1 MSVETEVVLD
11 RRRLRRGM
19 SFWRALAL
27 IVAVIAVG
35 LMAQGRNDITG
46 FLGQKQIA
54 RVSITGT
61 ITEDR
66 DQLRLFKE
74 IAEADHVSALLIFVN
89 SPGGTTTGGEAI
101 YEALREVAKKK
112 PVVAQFGT
120 VAASAGY
127 IAGLGADHIVSRS
140 NTVTGSVGVLL
151 QWPEVSELLNKI
163 GVKMQTIRSGP
174 LKAKPSPVEP
184 LDAEGRQI
192 AETMISEGFGWFLA
206 LVEKRRGLTVANV
219 PGLKLGSIYSGRK
232 AVELDLVDEIGGERT
247 AIAWLE
253 TERGVAADLEVV
265 DWKPEDQGGWGGTG
279 ALSGTLGYF
288 FGKNG
293 TAMANLL
300 ARDSFVSTL
309 GLDGLVSVWHP
320 SEN

>member
-1 MSVETEVVLD
+1 MSAETEVVLD

-19 SFWRALAL
+19 SFWRAAAL
-27 IVAVIAVG
+27 IILLLAIGVMLQSREDIAG
-35 LMAQGRNDITG
+35 L
-46 FLGQKQIA
+46 LGQKQIA

-66 DQLRLFKE
+66 DQLRLFKK
-74 IAEADHVSALLIFVN
+74 IAKADHVEALLVYVN

-101 YEALREVAKKK
+101 YEALRDVAKKK

-127 IAGLGADHIVSRS
+127 IAGLGADHIVARG
-140 NTVTGSVGVLL
+140 NTITGSVGVLL
-151 QWPEVSELLNKI
+151 QWPELTELLNKV

-174 LKAKPSPVEP
+174 MKAKPSPLET
-184 LDAEGRQI
+184 LDENGRQI
-192 AETMISEGFGWFLA
+192 AQTMISDGFDWFIS
-206 LVEKRRGLTVANV
+206 LVEKRRKLTVSSV

-232 AVELDLVDEIGGERT
+232 AQELNLVDEIGGEAA
-247 AIAWLE
+247 AISWLVE
-253 TERGVAADLEVV
+253 KRNVTKDLEVI
-265 DWKPEDQGGWGGTG
+265 DWTPEKDVGWGATASNNGVLGQLFGSGG
-279 ALSGTLGYF
+279 AAIAKLLSHD
-288 FGKNG
+288 
-293 TAMANLL
+293 
-300 ARDSFVSTL
+300 RIVSSL

>member
-1 MSVETEVVLD
+1 MSGETEVVLD

-19 SFWRALAL
+19 SFWRAAAL
-27 IVAVIAVG
+27 IILLIAGG
-35 LMAQGRNDITG
+35 LLLQSHEDLAG
-46 FLGQKQIA
+46 FFGQKQVA

-66 DQLRLFKE
+66 DQLRLFKK
-74 IAEADHVSALLIFVN
+74 IAKADYVKALLVYVN

-101 YEALREVAKKK
+101 FEALREIAKKK

-127 IAGLGADHIVSRS
+127 ITGLGADHIVARG
-140 NTVTGSVGVLL
+140 NTITGSVGVLI
-151 QWPEVSELLNKI
+151 QWPEVHELLNKI

-174 LKAKPSPVEP
+174 MKAKPSPLEP
-184 LDAEGRQI
+184 LDDAGRQI
-192 AETMISEGFGWFLA
+192 AQTMIMDGFEWFIS
-206 LVEKRRGLTVANV
+206 LVEKRRNLTVANV

-232 AVELDLVDEIGGERT
+232 ALELNLVDEIGGEET
-247 AIAWLE
+247 AISWLE
-253 TERGVAADLEVV
+253 KERGVTKDLEII
-265 DWKPEDQGGWGGTG
+265 DWEPEKSGSWGGMG
-279 ALSGTLGYF
+279 ALSGALTQL
-288 FGKNG
+288 FGKSG
-293 TAMANLL
+293 AAFAKLL
-300 ARDSFVSTL
+300 SRDQFVSSL